1 MAENSKNQTLTFV
14 VSRYETIVEG
24 YGEEEVSINLFR
36 TFIFAFFAVSSL
48 PLLALSPSDF
58 AIAVTGARVNPV
70 NSIIYIRFHNIIG
83 KNKKRQGTME
93 AHIYVANTSGAIF
106 HQKGPCKRLCCYYSP
121 HSLFAPFG
129 RPFRIG

>member
-1 MAENSKNQTLTFV
+1 MVENSKKQTLTFV
-14 VSRYETIVEG
+14 VSRYETTMEEG
-24 YGEEEVSINLFR
+24 GWGGVEVSINLFR
-36 TFIFAFFAVSSL
+36 TFIFAFFAISSL
-48 PLLALSPSDF
+48 PILALSPSDS

-93 AHIYVANTSGAIF
+93 AHIYVANTSEAIF

-121 HSLFAPFG
+121 HSLFAV
-129 RPFRIG
+129 RPAFL